1 MKVFYSVI
9 FYTGERITL
18 KDNNLV
24 YNPGSSQKSSL
35 ISIIETSKEA
45 IKETSKELVNYNIII
60 KMFQW
65 FLIAHEFLFTTNV
78 HIFFILC
85 EI

>member
-1 MKVFYSVI
+1 MQKQNRSIFSLNRKQITFYLKVFYSVI

-35 ISIIETSKEA
+35 ISRIETSKEA
-45 IKETSKELVNYNIII
+45 IKKTSKELVNYNIII
-60 KMFQW
+60 KMFQ
-65 FLIAHEFLFTTNV
+65 
-78 HIFFILC
+78 
-85 EI
+85 